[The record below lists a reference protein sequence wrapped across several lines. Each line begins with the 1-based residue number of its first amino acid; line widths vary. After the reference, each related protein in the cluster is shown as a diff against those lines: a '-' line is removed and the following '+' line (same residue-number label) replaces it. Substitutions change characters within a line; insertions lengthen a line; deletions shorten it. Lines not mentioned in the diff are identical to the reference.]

1 MFFSCVTCFDKTFAN
16 LRIPL
21 LWKKNAALKFCSK
34 LGNGKIYM
42 PSHLQNLSVLN
53 AKAVYGQYHS
63 TCKEWFWTP
72 FSDERV
78 EGVFVNE
85 YTGEILKYFTWILFH
100 NITFLISEIWI
111 LMIPVVE
118 FCKIMLL

>member
-1 MFFSCVTCFDKTFAN
+1 MEHNWNFIGDVKKSIIDPDELCFDKTFSN

-42 PSHLQNLSVLN
+42 PSHIQNLSGLN

-72 FSDERV
+72 FSDERI
-78 EGVFVNE
+78 EGVFLNE
-85 YTGEILKYFTWILFH
+85 YTGELLKYFIRTSFH
-100 NITFLISEIWI
+100 NITF
-111 LMIPVVE
+111 
-118 FCKIMLL
+118 